1 MREGERRGGKTQ
13 GLEQAVLF
21 LFACR
26 ARIFLPSLLR
36 GSGSRDI
43 HYNILGFPGGSA
55 VRIHLPMQER
65 RVQTLGQED
74 LQEEGMATHSSVL
87 AWEIPRTEEPGGLQT
102 MGLQRVRRDLVA
114 TILPPP
120 CVSAWHMKDP
130 ESIQSSA

>member
-1 MREGERRGGKTQ
+1 MREGERRGGKTR

-21 LFACR
+21 LSACR

-43 HYNILGFPGGSA
+43 HYNILGFPGGSV

-74 LQEEGMATHSSVL
+74 LLEEGMATHSSVL
-87 AWEIPRTEEPGGLQT
+87 AWGIPWTEEPGEIQF
-102 MGLQRVRRDLVA
+102 MGSQKSRTRLSD
-114 TILPPP
+114 
-120 CVSAWHMKDP
+120 
-130 ESIQSSA
+130 